1 VRPECGRA
9 VRRGEG
15 KLMEKMAGEDG
26 GGRWRRYGVEMMAW
40 FGSGDMAG
48 RKAWFGPGAF

>member
-1 VRPECGRA
+1 MRPECGRA